1 MSSDQNGMKLEINH
15 RQRNEKKLTTGRL
28 YNRLPKQ
35 INKKK
40 VNEEIKREIKKHLET
55 NDHEITTIQIMWDV
69 AKAMLQGKFIVIQ
82 AFFKEEKSEIDN
94 LTHYLTQLEK
104 EQQQKPSQ
112 QKEEK
117 S

>member
-1 MSSDQNGMKLEINH
+1 
-15 RQRNEKKLTTGRL
+15 
-28 YNRLPKQ
+28 
-35 INKKK
+35 
-40 VNEEIKREIKKHLET
+40 
-55 NDHEITTIQIMWDV
+55 MWDV